1 MVRETLDPVAVLAE
15 AGSEDPAELAR
26 RGIDA
31 ARRQD
36 YERGYILLKEA
47 YDRHQRIGESKPL
60 APILS
65 FYGLCVA
72 MHRAR
77 YREGAQFCQAAI
89 DREFFKAE
97 YYFNLAQVW
106 VAGRSRS
113 RAIEAIH
120 RGLSVE
126 PGHVGL
132 KELEEELG
140 RRRPPVVRFLGRS
153 NPVNVSL
160 GRLRHRV
167 LGPPTK

>member
-1 MVRETLDPVAVLAE
+1 MVRETLDPVAVLAKFGTGD
-15 AGSEDPAELAR
+15 AAEVAR
-26 RGIDA
+26 QGIAA
-31 ARRQD
+31 ARRED
-36 YERGYILLKEA
+36 FERGYILLKEA
-47 YDRHQRIGESKPL
+47 YDRYQRIGDSKPL

-65 FYGLCVA
+65 YYGLCVA
-72 MHRAR
+72 MHRGR

-97 YYFNLAQVW
+97 FYFNLARVW

-113 RAIEAIH
+113 RAVEAIH

-132 KELEEELG
+132 KELEEEMG
-140 RRRPPVVRFLGRS
+140 RRRMPVFRFLARN
-153 NPVNVSL
+153 NPLNAAL

-167 LGPPTK
+167 LGPPR